1 MRLTLV
7 ACYFGEVFNYEIN
20 ARELKKRKKKK
31 RLLDIVSQFT
41 RRATDVY
48 KHSSKID

>member
-7 ACYFGEVFNYEIN
+7 ACHFGEVFNYEIN
-20 ARELKKRKKKK
+20 ARELKKRKKK

-41 RRATDVY
+41 RRATEVY